1 MTRKS
6 TPHQRSAVAPPTH
19 RPAGRKSSPSTA
31 RGGSPKTPRPW
42 RTAKNS
48 DRREL
53 YELSVQEPTSEV
65 TFFDRVYRERN
76 RRLPRSLREDFCGS
90 AAVSAEWVRR
100 RPANTALG
108 VDLDPAILAWA
119 NQRAVAPL
127 TPGQQR
133 RIRLVRGNVLR
144 VDEGRADILAALNFS
159 YSVFKVRKDL
169 VGYLTRCRKRL
180 APGGLLVMD
189 CYGGSQAHAEVRE
202 DRILDG
208 FTYVWD
214 QFRYNPIT
222 GHVLN
227 HIHFEF
233 PDGSQLKQA
242 FTYDWR
248 LWSIP
253 ELRDALADAGFGA
266 STVYW
271 EGTNH
276 RDGPGNGKFNPSER
290 GEACEGW
297 IAYIVVER

>member
-1 MTRKS
+1 M
-6 TPHQRSAVAPPTH
+6 VAPPSH
-19 RPAGRKSSPSTA
+19 RPETGGGTKSS
-31 RGGSPKTPRPW
+31 KRPASRQTKRPL

-76 RRLPRSLREDFCGS
+76 RRLPRTLREDFCGS

-100 RPANTALG
+100 RPGNAAVG

-119 NQRAVAPL
+119 AERAVAPL
-127 TPGQQR
+127 TPAQQR
-133 RIRLVRGNVLR
+133 RIRLVRGNVVR
-144 VDEGRADILAALNFS
+144 VNAGEFDILAALNFS
-159 YSVFKVRKDL
+159 YSVFKARKEL
-169 VGYLTRCRKRL
+169 VSYLAQCRKRL
-180 APGGLLVMD
+180 SRGGLLVMD

-214 QFRYNPIT
+214 QSRYNPIT
-222 GHVLN
+222 GHVVN

-233 PDGSQLKQA
+233 PDGSRMNRA

-253 ELRDALADAGFGA
+253 ELRDALADAGLSR

-276 RDGPGNGKFNPSER
+276 RDGTGNGKFDPSER

-297 IAYIVVER
+297 IAYIVAER